1 MAYHPKEKDYE
12 VLRGAGSSG
21 HYQKIRGKING
32 RYEFG
37 KTLTMAPGWKLENVV
52 VSEVNLLHEPKH
64 PSITRYDDGA
74 IDGNREVLASVTFLF
89 L

>member
-1 MAYHPKEKDYE
+1 
-12 VLRGAGSSG
+12 
-21 HYQKIRGKING
+21 
-32 RYEFG
+32 
-37 KTLTMAPGWKLENVV
+37 MAPGWKLENVV

-74 IDGNREVLASVTFLF
+74 IDGNREALASVTFLF